1 MVLIVVATGVALD
14 SFYQLDAEGNRQRA
28 HFDGLPVEFIAEAI
42 ATLGAQ
48 VVDGFQTYHVMNP
61 HDDGI
66 GVDEYVDWLI
76 EAGYPI
82 ERIGDFGEWV
92 QRFETGLR
100 ALPDRQ
106 RQNSVL
112 QRLSL
117 RNSNDLQPA
126 EPSGGFLKPVR
137 GSLAPTDRF
146 RAAVQEAKIGPDND
160 IPHVSA
166 PLIVKYVTDL
176 QLLGL
181 L

>member
-1 MVLIVVATGVALD
+1 M
-14 SFYQLDAEGNRQRA
+14 
-28 HFDGLPVEFIAEAI
+28 EFVAEAI
-42 ATLGAQ
+42 ATLGAR
-48 VVDGFQTYHVMNP
+48 VVDGFKTYHVMNP

-66 GVDEYVDWLI
+66 GLDECVDWLI

-82 ERIGDFGEWV
+82 QRIGDFGQWV

-112 QRLSL
+112 EVLLLLLHNSERLP
-117 RNSNDLQPA
+117 QPP
-126 EPSGGFLKPVR
+126 EPTH
-137 GSLAPTDRF
+137 GSMAATDRF
-146 RAAVQEAKIGPDND
+146 RAAVQEAKIGPDKDNPD

-166 PLIVKYVTDL
+166 PIIIKYVTDL